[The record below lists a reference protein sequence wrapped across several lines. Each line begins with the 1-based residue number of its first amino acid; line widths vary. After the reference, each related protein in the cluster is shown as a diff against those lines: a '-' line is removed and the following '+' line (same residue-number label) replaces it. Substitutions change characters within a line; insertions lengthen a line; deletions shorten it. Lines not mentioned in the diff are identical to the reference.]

1 MNDRDECMQTA
12 KMQCAGPI
20 SSWTVVRNPFASMK
34 SLVSGPETVKG
45 RWVTQCIPCVAGNQV
60 IRDQCPLSGKLYQL
74 LADTRLFST
83 FQQATLPIT
92 LTFSLCLLYQTAIVY
107 NSLSTTSP
115 LIQINQYRGQ
125 KVLVVGLGMRPSP
138 APVSHTT
145 LAAPPTIWRS
155 SLARL
160 GPSPLLVFYSGSPE
174 VETQIKR
181 GGQKQQ

>member
-74 LADTRLFST
+74 LADTPLFST

-145 LAAPPTIWRS
+145 LAAPPTHLEVIFGKAWS
-155 SLARL
+155 KSAPSLLFRI
-160 GPSPLLVFYSGSPE
+160 P
-174 VETQIKR
+174 
-181 GGQKQQ
+181 